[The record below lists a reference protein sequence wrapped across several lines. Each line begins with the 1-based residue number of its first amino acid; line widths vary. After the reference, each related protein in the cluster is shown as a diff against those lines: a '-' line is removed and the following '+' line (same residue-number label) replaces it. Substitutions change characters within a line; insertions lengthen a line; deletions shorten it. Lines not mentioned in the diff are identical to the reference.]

1 MKENIDRTVV
11 ESDSPISIIKQPNV
25 DSLMLERREMDTSL
39 DSLYD
44 FTNSEDD
51 GFEEDFA
58 DQLQDKIRAKLIDAN
73 IQFQADETPIESDRV
88 RHVTFRERL
97 VDVVSCTPPV
107 SPDFSEDEDINE
119 KSLEEIQTAS
129 QIPSSEHF
137 EDDVYGFDNEF
148 VPLLCENSKLED
160 ISEDNESNLEDN
172 SDDTVVQETVQKAN
186 ELESNNNIDDYE
198 NNNFESDNE
207 TESKDSQL
215 NDENVVE
222 NVESQLSEENI
233 IENGD
238 PQVKD
243 ENEKQ
248 AESESKR
255 HELNEEEELQLND
268 DKDQIDLQCKKGELI
283 DTDDLLLCNND
294 VETNE
299 LQSYEIHN
307 NNDDHQEEKELE
319 MEEVIQCT
327 PNVEERCDFKTE
339 EIENEEIKYDDD
351 DDDEND
357 ISESKND
364 NLKSENSDDYMQC
377 DKHEDLIEEIKEND
391 FEVED
396 NSTLLHNKPV
406 EEQKVEVLEAP
417 ESKISVSDAM
427 LALKKDIKCCP
438 NNAQSKHSKS
448 MEEILNLKRYEPP
461 TNSTSL
467 FKNFKESN
475 SALPKSSPKH
485 SKTKVSS
492 SKSKQAGEQA
502 SKKLP
507 NYKGNPR
514 SQYGLS
520 QEELEELRH
529 RNKEKALQKKMK
541 EMEIEQDKLQR
552 KRESE
557 QAYEAWLMRKKA
569 ANQTKSTEKNKV
581 SDEKILLVGTKEKQ
595 QRGGRSFSNVVG
607 KERGA
612 TVRRQNN
619 QSATKRGNLAR

>member
-11 ESDSPISIIKQPNV
+11 ESDSPISVVKQPNV
-25 DSLMLERREMDTSL
+25 DSLMLEHREMDTSL

-88 RHVTFRERL
+88 RHVTFRDRL
-97 VDVVSCTPPV
+97 VEVVSCTPPV

-129 QIPSSEHF
+129 QRPSFEHF
-137 EDDVYGFDNEF
+137 ENDVYGFDNEF
-148 VPLLCENSKLED
+148 VPLHCENSKLED

-172 SDDTVVQETVQKAN
+172 SDDTVVQGTVEKTN
-186 ELESNNNIDDYE
+186 EPESNTNIDDYE
-198 NNNFESDNE
+198 NNDFESDNE

-215 NDENVVE
+215 NDENAVE

-233 IENGD
+233 IEIGN

-243 ENEKQ
+243 KNEKQ
-248 AESESKR
+248 AESESER
-255 HELNEEEELQLND
+255 HELNEEELQLN
-268 DKDQIDLQCKKGELI
+268 
-283 DTDDLLLCNND
+283 
-294 VETNE
+294 
-299 LQSYEIHN
+299 EIHNN

-319 MEEVIQCT
+319 TEEIIQYT
-327 PNVEERCDFKTE
+327 PNVEERNEFEME
-339 EIENEEIKYDDD
+339 EIENEEIKS
-351 DDDEND
+351 DDDEKND
-357 ISESKND
+357 ISESKNDD
-364 NLKSENSDDYMQC
+364 NLKSENSDDYVQS

-396 NSTLLHNKPV
+396 NSTLSHNKPV
-406 EEQKVEVLEAP
+406 EEQEVEVLEAP

-427 LALKKDIKCCP
+427 SVLKKDIKSCP
-438 NNAQSKHSKS
+438 NNSQSKHSKS
-448 MEEILNLKRYEPP
+448 MEEIFNLKRYEPP
-461 TNSTSL
+461 STSL
-467 FKNFKESN
+467 FKNSKKSN

-492 SKSKQAGEQA
+492 SKSKQTGEQP

-541 EMEIEQDKLQR
+541 EMEIEQDKLQK

-569 ANQTKSTEKNKV
+569 ASQTKSTEKSKV

-595 QRGGRSFSNVVG
+595 QRSGRSFSNVVG

-619 QSATKRGNLAR
+619 QPATKRGNLAR